1 VAGQKI
7 TVPLPSGTTAT
18 GTEVAVTESTERW
31 SEFTLADGS
40 VLRAKLTMA
49 SAVRIDGQF
58 DPEGNPLYAAK
69 GQPITAVVSVPQ
81 ELKQKK
87 Q

>member
-1 VAGQKI
+1 MAKVS
-7 TVPLPSGTTAT
+7 VPLPGGVMGS
-18 GTEVAVTESTERW
+18 GTEVAVNESTERW
-31 SEFTLADGS
+31 SEFSLADGA
-40 VLRAKLTMA
+40 VLRMKMTLVT
-49 SAVRIDGQF
+49 AVRVDGQY
-58 DPEGNPLYAAK
+58 DLEGNPLYMAK